1 MKFRAQSDLGDG
13 RGFTTN
19 TKKIRPGLGKR
30 FLGRLE
36 ETFAR
41 IADNPTIY
49 AVVYKNARRAIV
61 RRFPYSVYFRIEE
74 SGVKIE
80 AVIHNKRHSRT
91 WKSRLD

>member
-1 MKFRAQSDLGDG
+1 MKFRAKAIWEVDEIYV
-13 RGFTTN
+13 N
-19 TKKIRPGLGKR
+19 YEKARPGLGLK

-61 RRFPYSVYFRIEE
+61 RRFPFSVYFRVRD
-74 SGVKIE
+74 SGVMIE
-80 AVIHNKRHSRT
+80 AIIHNKRHSRT

>member
-1 MKFRAQSDLGDG
+1 MDEIYVRYEKEER
-13 RGFTTN
+13 
-19 TKKIRPGLGKR
+19 GLGLK

-41 IADNPTIY
+41 ISSNPTIY

-61 RRFPYSVYFRIEE
+61 RRFPYSVYFRIKD
-74 SGVKIE
+74 SGVMIE